1 VASLRVALKHFHTA
15 TEEVA
20 RSQRLTA
27 RKYDL
32 LAVLHASPGGYTAG
46 ELADLADLLRL
57 SRNTTT
63 ELVTRAQRKGLVR
76 RIPDVADGR
85 RKSVRP
91 TKIGTRRYLAAF
103 DQLAAE
109 RRRLLA
115 ILDDVAGYAS
125 LLGESSTTT
134 R

>member
-1 VASLRVALKHFHTA
+1 VASLRVPLRHFHTA

-46 ELADLADLLRL
+46 ELADLLRL